1 MLPST
6 NISPSSVSITKSLKS
21 EKILSVVIDVI
32 SSSKTRH
39 QTPVYNSLTSR
50 DTIMAITPS
59 RASVSQTTSF
69 VSVPITTNRL
79 ALSPTFQVMLTTSCF
94 LYLVFS
100 KSKSDNI
107 RALSSGLCQER
118 ATITEE
124 KLNKVKFMWL
134 ETVQI
139 FSLFLQ
145 FESLWNYYFGCFIHL
160 FYWFQWDK
168 IWTKNDVM
176 MFTFWK
182 GQIWPNPKTSP
193 TNAHMKHSN
202 SHIIKTSQISFMSKI
217 FSF

>member
-1 MLPST
+1 M
-6 NISPSSVSITKSLKS
+6 
-21 EKILSVVIDVI
+21 VIDVI

-124 KLNKVKFMWL
+124 KLNKVKFM
-134 ETVQI
+134 
-139 FSLFLQ
+139 
-145 FESLWNYYFGCFIHL
+145 
-160 FYWFQWDK
+160 
-168 IWTKNDVM
+168 
-176 MFTFWK
+176 
-182 GQIWPNPKTSP
+182 
-193 TNAHMKHSN
+193 
-202 SHIIKTSQISFMSKI
+202 
-217 FSF
+217 

>member
-1 MLPST
+1 M
-6 NISPSSVSITKSLKS
+6 
-21 EKILSVVIDVI
+21 VIDVI

-69 VSVPITTNRL
+69 ISVPITTNRL

-107 RALSSGLCQER
+107 RAPSSGLCQER

-124 KLNKVKFMWL
+124 KLNKVKFM
-134 ETVQI
+134 
-139 FSLFLQ
+139 
-145 FESLWNYYFGCFIHL
+145 
-160 FYWFQWDK
+160 
-168 IWTKNDVM
+168 
-176 MFTFWK
+176 
-182 GQIWPNPKTSP
+182 
-193 TNAHMKHSN
+193 
-202 SHIIKTSQISFMSKI
+202 
-217 FSF
+217 